1 MNVLAFLAANWD
13 NLLVIVLVAVLVVV
27 LVIKKQRGLAG

>member
-13 NLLVIVLVAVLVVV
+13 SLLVIVLVVVLVVV
-27 LVIKKQRGLAG
+27 LVIKK